1 MAKRTEGPYP
11 VPEGWTGVHD
21 NPNTKEGGLTYTYP
35 NGDEYHISDAEVRKS
50 VRATNEDE

>member
-1 MAKRTEGPYP
+1 MSKRMEGPYP

-35 NGDEYHISDAEVRKS
+35 NGDEYHVPDSEVRKS
-50 VRATNEDE
+50 VQPAQDE